1 MSPQSKGI
9 ERCTSPPA
17 PTLGRTAEPAILL
30 AVQSKLW
37 RAGLVIAL
45 VTTNG
50 DTSLAQAAH
59 DPSQPVT
66 TDLASVD
73 TAYPPSTAEL
83 AFPSHGS
90 RLNGFMYL
98 AQGKGPHP
106 TIVLLHGFPGNERN
120 LDLAQVFRR
129 AGMNVLFFSYRG
141 AWSSAGTFSFAN
153 ALEDV
158 RSAIGYVRADSSV
171 AAFRSDPGHV
181 ILIGH
186 SMGGWLALMQTAVDS
201 SIECAAALDFWNVG
215 DDGRRMQRDRT
226 LDSSETVYN
235 TWVTAPGGPIHADG
249 KTLSAEMKRHA
260 EAWDPIRLAP
270 ALARHS
276 LLIISTNANDSHQ
289 NLVAGLRAAGA
300 RRVTALQWK
309 TDHSFSDRR
318 IQLARTIV
326 DWLQER
332 CSR

>member
-1 MSPQSKGI
+1 V
-9 ERCTSPPA
+9 
-17 PTLGRTAEPAILL
+17 LGRTPEPAILL
-30 AVQSKLW
+30 AVHSNLW
-37 RAGLVIAL
+37 KAALVIAL
-45 VTTNG
+45 VTTNREAL
-50 DTSLAQAAH
+50 LAQAAH
-59 DPSQPVT
+59 DPSDPVT
-66 TDLASVD
+66 TDPAIVD
-73 TAYPPSTAEL
+73 TAYPPTTAEL

-106 TIVLLHGFPGNERN
+106 TVVLLHGFPGNERN
-120 LDLAQVFRR
+120 LDLAQAFRR
-129 AGMNVLFFSYRG
+129 AGMNVLLFSYRG

-158 RSAIGYVRADSSV
+158 RSAIGYVRKDSSV

-186 SMGGWLALMQTAVDS
+186 SMGGWLTLMQAAADS

-215 DDGRRMQRDRT
+215 DDGQQMQRDRAV
-226 LDSSETVYN
+226 DSSETAYN

-249 KTLSAEMKRHA
+249 KALSAEMKRHA
-260 EAWDPIRLAP
+260 ETWNPIRLAP

-276 LLIISTNANDSHQ
+276 LLVISTNANDSHQ
-289 NLVAGLRAAGA
+289 KLVAALRAAGA
-300 RRVTALQWK
+300 RRVTALQWN